1 VFRIAPEL
9 LRADAL
15 ITVGV
20 MKKQLTKLMVTVA
33 FAGVVVAGTIT
44 SCEEDNDNN
53 LSTGVAGSGGSSGG
67 TGGAGGTN
75 TQTYSM
81 TLTASQE
88 VPANG
93 STATGDVQVTLNK
106 TTGAITVTGSFT
118 GLTSNAIAAHIHG
131 PAAVGSTAPVIVP
144 LTVPSSLAGTVT
156 GTATMSTV
164 QMNDMLNQMTY
175 VNIHSEMFPDGEIR
189 AQIK

>member
-1 VFRIAPEL
+1 
-9 LRADAL
+9 
-15 ITVGV
+15 
-20 MKKQLTKLMVTVA
+20 
-33 FAGVVVAGTIT
+33 
-44 SCEEDNDNN
+44 
-53 LSTGVAGSGGSSGG
+53 
-67 TGGAGGTN
+67 
-75 TQTYSM
+75 M

-118 GLTSNAIAAHIHG
+118 GLTSNATAAHIHG